1 MSTKPGVTSLPFA
14 SISSAPLPATSPT
27 AAMRLPVIPTSAS
40 TGARPVPS
48 MTVPPRMT
56 RSNSDCMDPSWEFVA
71 AILGQVPG
79 GCKRRPSYHQCAGPI
94 ALAGSYSGRPHCR
107 AMHTPDRLAAVPA
120 AFDRVRRLAG
130 VLFTVLLAAC
140 ATVDSCPLVP
150 LAQAP
155 LDTRGNLMFVAAGI
169 NGRPVRFLVDTGA
182 ERTVLTETAVAR
194 LGLPHDPQHVSRTIG
209 IGGISA
215 NRDALLP
222 GIVMGGTRFPLDRV
236 AVGHFVFDHVPGP
249 QVDGLLGADILLA
262 FDMDI
267 DQAAHQL
274 TLYRV
279 RRCPDAKPP
288 WTEPSVQIEGVGA
301 RRDRL
306 LVPIVL
312 DGEPG
317 MAVLD
322 TGAQASTVDMALAK
336 R

>member
-1 MSTKPGVTSLPFA
+1 
-14 SISSAPLPATSPT
+14 
-27 AAMRLPVIPTSAS
+27 
-40 TGARPVPS
+40 
-48 MTVPPRMT
+48 
-56 RSNSDCMDPSWEFVA
+56 
-71 AILGQVPG
+71 
-79 GCKRRPSYHQCAGPI
+79 
-94 ALAGSYSGRPHCR
+94 
-107 AMHTPDRLAAVPA
+107 MHTPDRLAAVPA

-130 VLFTVLLAAC
+130 MLFTVLLAAC

-150 LAQAP
+150 LAQTP

-215 NRDALLP
+215 NRDALVP

-322 TGAQASTVDMALAK
+322 TGAQASTVDMALVK
-336 R
+336 RLGLSADTLKFDRSVMVHGASPQAIPVRVHRFRELRVGPAVIDEPDLAIVPAGVGASDALIGGDFLRGRHIWLSFATRRLFVTERLPPIGGAVSR